1 MKLVFTV
8 NPERR
13 RYIAVTRR
21 PLIFC
26 SMLLLFVAVPTV
38 SCASEKPVM
47 PIGGSEE
54 ARLDFL
60 HLIDHCNQ
68 KLEGQRSPFTQLYES
83 LALYSLDHKDSVLIK
98 FAVKGNGHNSKESH
112 IRAIVMENR
121 VRQFL
126 GQTQCRPRH
135 PNIPETLVPHA
146 DHVDRVFKIGGHTER
161 LHIETGGQRSINY
174 EAGSD
179 VPCNPNDR
187 TMD

>member
-1 MKLVFTV
+1 
-8 NPERR
+8 
-13 RYIAVTRR
+13 
-21 PLIFC
+21 
-26 SMLLLFVAVPTV
+26 
-38 SCASEKPVM
+38 
-47 PIGGSEE
+47 
-54 ARLDFL
+54 
-60 HLIDHCNQ
+60 
-68 KLEGQRSPFTQLYES
+68 
-83 LALYSLDHKDSVLIK
+83 
-98 FAVKGNGHNSKESH
+98 
-112 IRAIVMENR
+112 MENR